1 MGAITVVRRRPGLA
15 GLRRLLWFAQV
26 FSLALPAIA
35 AGPDPPT
42 QTQPPPAAVADEDAA
57 NFADAAL
64 LAAPTTRDHIGRV
77 VVPVMIN
84 GRGPFRFIVDTGASH
99 STISP
104 ALAQTLGL
112 KPTEVRSILLDG
124 ITGSAQVSG
133 VTIDKLQAGAL
144 TLQDAP
150 MPVVWAPVM
159 AGADGILGAA
169 GLNGQSLEVDFQHN
183 RVVIATEVTAAVR
196 TVSTRL
202 HGLRLTD
209 GLITLDTRVGRVPV
223 RAVVDTGSPRT
234 LGNLALRD
242 AVSMPRSR
250 GVMARLTSVYGA
262 TEDVESGEVI
272 AAPVISIGALRIL
285 DVDVICG
292 DFHIFKVWG
301 MEHKPA
307 MIIGMDV
314 LGTVTS
320 LGIDFKHQDVYL
332 ASARG
337 NGNPLAPNSVT
348 SGARVSH

>member
-1 MGAITVVRRRPGLA
+1 MGTLTVVRRRAGVA
-15 GLRRLLWFAQV
+15 GLRRWLWCAQL
-26 FSLALPAIA
+26 FWLALPGIA
-35 AGPDPPT
+35 TAGPDPSS
-42 QTQPPPAAVADEDAA
+42 QTQQRPAAPVAEET
-57 NFADAAL
+57 AAL

-77 VVPVMIN
+77 MVAVMIN
-84 GRGPFRFIVDTGASH
+84 GQGPFHFIVDTGASH

-124 ITGSAQVSG
+124 ITGSAQVSS
-133 VTIDKLQAGAL
+133 VTIDRLQAGAL

-169 GLNGQSLEVDFQHN
+169 GLDGQSLEVDFQHN
-183 RVVIATEVTAAVR
+183 RVVIATEVEAAMR
-196 TVSTRL
+196 AESTRL

-209 GLITLDTRVGRVPV
+209 GLITLDTHVGRVPV

-242 AVSMPRSR
+242 AVRLPRSR
-250 GVMARLTSVYGA
+250 GVMARVTSVYGA

-272 AAPVISIGALRIL
+272 AAPVISIGSLRIL
-285 DVDVICG
+285 DADVICG
-292 DFHIFKVWG
+292 DFHIFKVWR
-301 MEHKPA
+301 MEDKPA

-320 LGIDFKHQDVYL
+320 LGIDFKNQDVYL
-332 ASARG
+332 ASARV
-337 NGNPLAPNSVT
+337 NGNPLTPNPAT
-348 SGARVSH
+348 SGERVSH